1 MTFLLT
7 HSCPFI
13 LTFINLGLTE
23 IIVLL
28 VIALLVIAGFRWSGL
43 LREAQEGLQQL
54 LDLVRPR
61 KRWRLHNPRPKRP
74 AKPSSADVTQTV
86 VICSSTVTFSLLF
99 GFGFDGLISLKQ
111 TLVALGVV
119 AVWLSVWWL
128 CYGRNER
135 Q

>member
-7 HSCPFI
+7 HSRPFI

-28 VIALLVIAGFRWSGL
+28 VIALLVIAGFCWPGL

-54 LDLVRPR
+54 LDSVRPR

-74 AKPSSADVTQTV
+74 IKPSSADVTQTV

-99 GFGFDGLISLKQ
+99 GFGFDGLISLEQ
-111 TLVALGVV
+111 TLIALGVV

-128 CYGRNER
+128 CYGKQRD
-135 Q
+135 

>member
-7 HSCPFI
+7 HSRPFI

-28 VIALLVIAGFRWSGL
+28 VIALLVIAGFCWPGL
-43 LREAQEGLQQL
+43 LHNAQEGLQQL
-54 LDLVRPR
+54 LDLIRPR
-61 KRWRLHNPRPKRP
+61 KPWRLHNPRQKRQ
-74 AKPSSADVTQTV
+74 AIPSPADVTQTV
-86 VICSSTVTFSLLF
+86 VVCSSTVTFSLLF
-99 GFGFDGLISLKQ
+99 GFGLDGLISLKQ
-111 TLVALGVV
+111 TLIALGVV

>member
-7 HSCPFI
+7 HSPSFI

-23 IIVLL
+23 IIFLL
-28 VIALLVIAGFRWSGL
+28 VIALLIIAGFRWSGL
-43 LREAQEGLQQL
+43 LRGAQEGLQQL
-54 LDLVRPR
+54 LDLIRPR
-61 KRWRLHNPRPKRP
+61 KPWRLHNPRQKRQ
-74 AKPSSADVTQTV
+74 AKPSSADVTHTV
-86 VICSSTVTFSLLF
+86 VICSSTATFSLLF
-99 GFGFDGLISLKQ
+99 GFGLDGQISLKQ

-135 Q
+135 E